1 MIKILKFEGTWCS
14 PCKAMKPILTAFSAE
29 TGISVE
35 SIDIDKHEKL
45 VDEYNIL
52 AVPTLIFL
60 KDNVEVE
67 RISGLTQKDKL
78 ISLLEKH
85 NKK

>member
-14 PCKAMKPILTAFSAE
+14 PCKAMKPILAAFSTE
-29 TGISVE
+29 TGVEVE
-35 SIDIDKHEKL
+35 SIDIDKHENL
-45 VDEYNIL
+45 VVQYNIR
-52 AVPTLIFL
+52 AVPTLVFL
-60 KDNVEVE
+60 KDNIEVE

-85 NKK
+85 NK

>member
-1 MIKILKFEGTWCS
+1 MIKILKFEGAWCS
-14 PCKAMKPILTAFSAE
+14 PCKAMKPILTAFSSE
-29 TGISVE
+29 TGILVE

-45 VDEYNIL
+45 VDKYNIR
-52 AVPTLIFL
+52 AVPTIIFL

-85 NKK
+85 NK